1 MNMKIITT
9 LIAAAFAVTS
19 FQARAEV
26 NEVKLARQFGLHYL
40 PLVLMEKHNLI
51 EKAAAAAHVDLK
63 ASWLQISASGINESL
78 LSGAIDVSATGTGPL
93 VLMWDRTHGNLGVKG
108 IAAISEVP
116 MILTSRNP
124 SFKSLK
130 DMSSKDRIAMP
141 AVGLGSMQAVT
152 LKAAAVDLFGK
163 GAVNK
168 FDANVVAM
176 THPDAAAALLS
187 GKSEVNA
194 HFTAAPYSYMELQ
207 DPKIHRVLS
216 SYDVWGGQST
226 LITINAT
233 TAIKLGLATPRLGVV
248 YGRGIAT
255 YMNDGGMDLAPAVST
270 IFQPP
275 SVILVPRSE
284 AVKLLGVSAYVDFQW
299 AKAWSSAIGYSF
311 TKVENTNFAVGGAAA
326 AICAAAMTYGSSQQ
340 WTRSHRCFISGA
352 SRP

>member
-233 TAIKLGLATPRLGVV
+233 TKFYEQNPKVVKVIFDALKEATAMANKDRKAALADYISVTKEKLSPEVQDAFLKDKEINFQVAPRGLQNVAEFMFAAGGVKQKS
-248 YGRGIAT
+248 T
-255 YMNDGGMDLAPAVST
+255 SWKDLFFPIVH
-270 IFQPP
+270 
-275 SVILVPRSE
+275 
-284 AVKLLGVSAYVDFQW
+284 G
-299 AKAWSSAIGYSF
+299 
-311 TKVENTNFAVGGAAA
+311 EN
-326 AICAAAMTYGSSQQ
+326 GS
-340 WTRSHRCFISGA
+340 
-352 SRP
+352 